1 MTFATLQAAVS
12 RRVNN
17 ERFWDADD
25 IKRAVNAAYVE
36 VCEYTECFET
46 ETTLALIPGQTY
58 YDLEYPAR
66 EGGGMRIDEF
76 AADPS
81 VSGITALERMRIAT
95 VGFSPSAEN
104 NYLAALVPLRVWN
117 NQTKVWLDITTVSV
131 LDRERGRWYV
141 TGGAPDRWFH
151 RGFSTFGIY
160 PKPLTSTTD
169 TLLVRHSAVPNLMV
183 EAGDVPEVPRQFTEV
198 LELGAMTYLK
208 GLEREPRTATAY
220 WKEYVDAREDLFNHV
235 QQRTSRMHIPTYGG
249 AQVGARR

>member
-25 IKRAVNAAYVE
+25 IKRAINGAYVE
-36 VCEYTECFET
+36 ICEYTECFET
-46 ETTLALIPGQTY
+46 ETTLELVANQTY
-58 YDLEYPAR
+58 YDLEYPVR
-66 EGGGMRIDEF
+66 DGEGVRIDEF
-76 AADPS
+76 SAFPS
-81 VSGITALERMRIAT
+81 VSGVTAAERMRINT
-95 VGFSPSAEN
+95 FGFAPSAEN

-117 NQTKVWLDITTVSV
+117 NQTSIWLDITTVSI
-131 LDRERGRWYV
+131 LDRERGRWGV
-141 TGGAPDRWFH
+141 TGGNPDRWFH

-160 PKPLTSTTD
+160 PKPLTATTD

-183 EAGDVPEVPRQFTEV
+183 EAGDVPEVPRQYTEV
-198 LELGAMTYLK
+198 IELGAMCFLK
-208 GLEREPRTATAY
+208 ALEREPKTASAY
-220 WKEYVDAREDLFNHV
+220 WKEYIDKREELFNHV